1 MDESITEHISYDRGY
16 NIGFKEG
23 KQHVIRVYDQ
33 DDHSKLQYDLGH
45 NDGYSEGVA
54 KGHQDM
60 ERLLETSKDLAWLDG
75 YKAPMK
81 ADKWNDIML
90 SAPMKRKQLIYFHDM
105 TGGPHVGY
113 YFGVDDSYPGENNHV
128 FGGPSG
134 FLTGDAT
141 HWMYVP
147 EPPFE
152 DVELN
157 ERRDEWLD
165 HMEQAIEETK
175 KPIDLDL
182 D

>member
-1 MDESITEHISYDRGY
+1 MHEDITEHISHDRGY
-16 NIGFKEG
+16 NKGFEDG
-23 KQHVIRVYDQ
+23 KQHVISVYDRE
-33 DDHSKLQYDLGH
+33 DHSKLHYDLGH
-45 NDGYSEGVA
+45 SDGYSEGVT

-60 ERLLETSKDLAWLDG
+60 ERLIETSKDLAWLDG

-81 ADKWNDIML
+81 ADKWNDIMEH
-90 SAPMKRKQLIYFHDM
+90 APVKRKQLIYFHDM

-113 YFGVDDSYPGENNHV
+113 YFGVDESYPGDNNHV
-128 FGGPSG
+128 FGSHDG

-141 HWMYVP
+141 HWMYMP

-165 HMEQAIEETK
+165 HMEQSIEEFK
-175 KPIDLDL
+175 KPISLNSD
-182 D
+182 